1 MMRKRGPIILATGLA
16 VTGITFLVLMTITS
30 SIATGP
36 GTPSIPLMYE
46 DIFDQV
52 SDELRIDPGDSVHTS
67 YVTRSSDVILLWG
80 VQAVDY
86 QPGDKLSVK
95 VSNIFGDDYGTFTQ
109 NEFVLFEVLEI
120 GQSDTLNFEIQNLG
134 DRSVHVTAMF
144 SEDPENSVFSDP
156 NSPLTTVLLPIAYAG
171 IMLIA
176 GLIVSVVG
184 IIITLI
190 DWKNK
195 QNSNEVY

>member
-1 MMRKRGPIILATGLA
+1 M
-16 VTGITFLVLMTITS
+16 
-30 SIATGP
+30 
-36 GTPSIPLMYE
+36 
-46 DIFDQV
+46 
-52 SDELRIDPGDSVHTS
+52 
-67 YVTRSSDVILLWG
+67 
-80 VQAVDY
+80 QAVDY

-134 DRSVHVTAMF
+134 DRSVHVTVMF